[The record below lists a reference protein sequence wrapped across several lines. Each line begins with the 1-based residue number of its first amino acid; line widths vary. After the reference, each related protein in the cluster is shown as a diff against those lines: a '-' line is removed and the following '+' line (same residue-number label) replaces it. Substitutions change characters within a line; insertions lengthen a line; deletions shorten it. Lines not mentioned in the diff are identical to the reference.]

1 MLIVVMLEGAI
12 VGTMKLDNDGHDFT
26 SSQCASSQTFS
37 VAVIEQMTIEHRLK
51 VLAEVINL
59 AEDWYN
65 SMFKFLEFDIF
76 VGRMV
81 RYSEGCSHRENS
93 SDAFAGFPLSR
104 GKFVFQRGQLSK

>member
-59 AEDWYN
+59 AEDWYKRHRN
-65 SMFKFLEFDIF
+65 SFLFFNGVIH
-76 VGRMV
+76 RIIA
-81 RYSEGCSHRENS
+81 EGVP
-93 SDAFAGFPLSR
+93 APLYR
-104 GKFVFQRGQLSK
+104 TDVI